1 MRHEEIMT
9 QSERNTMSRYTSM
22 ILASAL
28 FLVCVQIPLSIKYF
42 LLVRK
47 DATLHGHLLR
57 RVYMFPLFSFPMFYL
72 GSTQAEKHL
81 GNMSTK
87 YLGDLNDYELDNFE
101 TLYRTRQ
108 AQLRQQ

>member
-9 QSERNTMSRYTSM
+9 QSERNSMKRYTSM

-87 YLGDLNDYELDNFE
+87 YLGELNDYELDNFE

-108 AQLRQQ
+108 AQLSQQ